1 MKFHLKSF
9 AMGALAATMLTGG
22 LAMAKSGTESIEVLY
37 DNIKIYIDNVLTEA
51 KDADGDTVEPF
62 VYNGTTYLPVRGVA
76 EAMDSEVE
84 WDGETK
90 SVYIWHDVAP
100 GGTYLT
106 DILDPYEK
114 SGNIKIENFNML
126 GEEYS
131 HGFWNNIGA
140 SWDHPWSVPIRY
152 NLNSKYSTLSFTLGH
167 IDGHNTQENA
177 GADIIVDGKT
187 VKEIEIDPEAPP
199 KRYSVALKKGLQ
211 LKIVMNGYVGMAD
224 VTLD

>member
-1 MKFHLKSF
+1 MKFHVKSF
-9 AMGALAATMLTGG
+9 TAGALAATVLTGG

-37 DNIKIYIDNVLTEA
+37 DNIKIYIDNVLTET

-90 SVYIWHDVAP
+90 SVYIWHNVAP
-100 GGTYLT
+100 GGSYLT
-106 DILDPYEK
+106 DVMEPYEK
-114 SGNIKIENFNML
+114 DDTIHIENFKMM
-126 GEEYS
+126 GEEYT
-131 HGFWNNIGA
+131 HGFWNYSSNLH
-140 SWDHPWSVPIRY
+140 SIRY

-167 IDGHNTQENA
+167 IDGHSTQEGA
-177 GADIIVDGKT
+177 GVEIIVDGNT
-187 VKEIEIDPEAPP
+187 VKEIELDPEAPP

-211 LKIVMNGYVGMAD
+211 LKINMYKYVGMGD
-224 VTLD
+224 ITLD